1 MATISLSAIDISRLY
16 ISTNNTEITAL
27 NSKWQKLNRDDIIQ
41 LMLDPDV
48 DGDVSVTNDNDM
60 YDDTWHKTIA
70 SYAPSKSVQAGSN
83 NKADR
88 NTYPRTK

>member
-1 MATISLSAIDISRLY
+1 
-16 ISTNNTEITAL
+16 
-27 NSKWQKLNRDDIIQ
+27 
-41 LMLDPDV
+41 MLDPDV